1 MMMSVGDIPPSK
13 REPMTNEQE
22 RHLGRII
29 MRFWKLV
36 DAKYRVGQ
44 QEHGGNLFDLPE
56 ITLLDSAIDEAIDQV
71 VYLLT
76 LREKVTGEDYGAYPY
91 GAAEGRS
98 ARVPEGVQGGG
109 EDPRTNKDKQ
119 GEK

>member
-1 MMMSVGDIPPSK
+1 MSTRDIPPSK

-36 DAKYRVGQ
+36 DAKYRAGQ
-44 QEHGGNLFDLPE
+44 KEHGGNLFDLDE
-56 ITLLDSAIDEAIDQV
+56 LTLLDSAIDEAIDQV

-76 LREKVTGEDYGAYPY
+76 LRERVTGETYDKYPY
-91 GAAEGRS
+91 AGR
-98 ARVPEGVQGGG
+98 EHG
-109 EDPRTNKDKQ
+109 
-119 GEK
+119 